1 MPYCPMCRIE
11 YRDDATK
18 CSDCDVELVAELPPE
33 PEDTW
38 SKEEL
43 VPVFTASDN
52 AEADLV
58 AGILESAGIRV
69 WVRSEGMRRLLTL
82 IPSAVDTATI
92 LVFASHAEEARTAIE
107 QALAAGEQIQGSL
120 GGTDV
125 SDSDDRGLADSPDT
139 GSADACG

>member
-1 MPYCPMCRIE
+1 MAECP
-11 YRDDATK
+11 
-18 CSDCDVELVAELPPE
+18 DCHAELVAELPPE
-33 PEDTW
+33 PEDIW

-82 IPSAVDTATI
+82 IPSPVDAATI
-92 LVFASHAEEARTAIE
+92 LVFASHADEARAAIEEALE
-107 QALAAGEQIQGSL
+107 AGGEIRPEDELPQ
-120 GGTDV
+120 
-125 SDSDDRGLADSPDT
+125 P
-139 GSADACG
+139 